1 MLWGI
6 EIPEKK
12 EIGQCG
18 GSTVTRDAVGCH
30 PESGWRKLLRHS
42 IAYSVAV
49 FLVDRAIARA
59 RRRIGGL
66 DYVIPPEI
74 KDDDFYRAIIGIA
87 SQPGLGHILEIGAS
101 GGAGSTEAFVSGI
114 LANPDPPILHCI
126 EVSAPRYD
134 ALVKRYADREFVR
147 CYRVSSVPAASFPS
161 PAEVEAFH
169 RTGESRFS
177 AFPLKQVLGWLDQD
191 VTYVRSQHIDTPGIQ
206 TIRESNGVDLFGAV
220 LIDGSEFTG
229 VAELREVYGAR
240 FLLLDDIC
248 TYKNYANFRAL
259 SADPKYR
266 LVESSERPRNGYAVF
281 ERTD

>member
-1 MLWGI
+1 M
-6 EIPEKK
+6 
-12 EIGQCG
+12 
-18 GSTVTRDAVGCH
+18 H
-30 PESGWRKLLRHS
+30 
-42 IAYSVAV
+42 
-49 FLVDRAIARA
+49 LVDRAIARA

-74 KDDDFYRAIIGIA
+74 RGDDFYLAIVRVA
-87 SQPGLGHILEIGAS
+87 SEPGLGHVLEIGAS
-101 GGAGSTEAFVSGI
+101 GGAGSTEAFVAGI
-114 LANPDPPILHCI
+114 LANPDPPVLHCI

-134 ALVKRYADREFVR
+134 ALVKRWADRDFVR
-147 CYRVSSVPAASFPS
+147 CYRVSSVPVASFPS

-169 RTGESRFS
+169 RAGESKFS

-191 VTYVRSQHIDTPGIQ
+191 VAYVRSQDIDTPGIQ
-206 TIRESNGVDLFGAV
+206 TIKDSNGIARFGAV

-248 TYKNYANFRAL
+248 TYKNHANFRAL
-259 SADPKYR
+259 STDPNYR
-266 LVESSERPRNGYAVF
+266 LVESSEQPRNGYAVF